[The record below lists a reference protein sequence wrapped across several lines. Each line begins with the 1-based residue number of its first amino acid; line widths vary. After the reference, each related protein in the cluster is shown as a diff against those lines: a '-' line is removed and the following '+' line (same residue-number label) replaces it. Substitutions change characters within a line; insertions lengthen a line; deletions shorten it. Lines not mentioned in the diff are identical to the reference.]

1 VRVES
6 YKRKSTVCDHMGS
19 HSHHFINNQRQSGER
34 GELWRSIV
42 MRSHGFAFT
51 SCHVINIRNKQSWK
65 SSNAKQASN
74 QTCELNETVISKY
87 DHESMNNI
95 KMNHTFLQ
103 TEPGIWLNGATT
115 RELITRQASHYED
128 DFPLEFD
135 TGLTLFVAA
144 ICIVAFLYALWA
156 TIYANWGCGLC
167 AFIAAACA
175 VCATW
180 GGTAR
185 TKEVNS
191 GGNWTA
197 VGFGAFF
204 FILSYLLMIAFA
216 VGPDSEKFERRNQ
229 SHRQSYLENDSRQ
242 HVGCF
247 YLNVSAIATLL
258 ALIPGMVVLAV
269 YCKRMNVVEQH
280 EYYGPMY
287 ISGYQTEFYRWYEP
301 CLNDEGTCRGFYGQL
316 NVSWGMEW
324 GCPDYTDRW
333 CSDVATD
340 HDCTRDVCRH
350 PDVGGYGSSYIWED
364 DDDDDCGEEEAYPE
378 DQQAAEQCII
388 DKYELIDWLDELQ
401 NESHDYNRSE
411 TPEEASTAWPQ
422 VNMYGN
428 CDTCTAKVKVPLD
441 SAQDLKPIG
450 IGLTLGGV
458 VTDAL
463 LVCIFLLSR
472 LVFCKKTSQVS
483 QIQPSAS
490 SFTVTEPPLRYW
502 DGKTQIP

>member
-1 VRVES
+1 
-6 YKRKSTVCDHMGS
+6 
-19 HSHHFINNQRQSGER
+19 
-34 GELWRSIV
+34 
-42 MRSHGFAFT
+42 MRSHVFAFT
-51 SCHVINIRNKQSWK
+51 SCHVINIRKKQSCEVK
-65 SSNAKQASN
+65 HAKQASN
-74 QTCELNETVISKY
+74 QTCELNDTVLSKY

-95 KMNHTFLQ
+95 NMNHTFLQ
-103 TEPGIWLNGATT
+103 TEPRLWLTA
-115 RELITRQASHYED
+115 RELITRQASYYED

-144 ICIVAFLYALWA
+144 ICIVAFLYAVWA
-156 TIYANWGCGLC
+156 TIYANWGCGLS

-204 FILSYLLMIAFA
+204 FIMSYFLMIAFA
-216 VGPDSEKFERRNQ
+216 VGPDSEKFERWNQ
-229 SHRQSYLENDSRQ
+229 CHRQSYVENDGRE
-242 HVGCF
+242 HAGRCF

-287 ISGYQTEFYRWYEP
+287 ISGYQTDFYHDDP
-301 CLNDEGTCRGFYGQL
+301 CLNDEGICAGFHGQL

-340 HDCTRDVCRH
+340 HDCTKDVCHH
-350 PDVGGYGSSYIWED
+350 PGGYGGYSHGDE
-364 DDDDDCGEEEAYPE
+364 CGEEEAYPGG
-378 DQQAAEQCII
+378 QQATEQCII
-388 DKYELIDWLDELQ
+388 DKYELSDWLDELQ
-401 NESHDYNRSE
+401 SDHHDYNRSE
-411 TPEEASTAWPQ
+411 TPEEASTDWPQ
-422 VNMYGN
+422 VTMYGN
-428 CDTCTAKVKVPLD
+428 CDTCKAKVEVPID

-450 IGLTLGGV
+450 IGLTLGGL

-472 LVFCKKTSQVS
+472 LVFCKKTRQVSQTKPSTTSVS
-483 QIQPSAS
+483 QIQPSTS
-490 SFTVTEPPLRYW
+490 SFTATEPPLRYW
-502 DGKTQIP
+502 DGNTQNPFDPIGFKYDAQDEAVVPFPTAL